1 MQNDW
6 RDKMNIEVKA
16 NEVKTGDLVVAK
28 NKVVAIVDA
37 PKKSKVTIL
46 TFTDDTTLP
55 LNNEADVVV
64 KRKVSDAK
72 LEG

>member
-1 MQNDW
+1 
-6 RDKMNIEVKA
+6 MNIEVKA

-46 TFTDDTTLP
+46 TFTDDSALP

-64 KRKVSDAK
+64 NRKIGNAK